1 MSKNILYIY
10 FYFFFFRFCQPDL
23 VNNNDNLLRDLLSTR
38 NKGVDENSRNL
49 LNQTNPLSGHLVQ
62 PLFPSPPLEISRRSS
77 LLSFF
82 QDTGNDQEAVP
93 TILNEIS
100 IMPSNTPSIISAS
113 AADSGVYSPPR
124 SVQLTERKSQHRLS
138 GNITVARNHS
148 WKLKEKVNEDD
159 VDDVMLTM
167 TSFETTV

>member
-1 MSKNILYIY
+1 LCKFISI
-10 FYFFFFRFCQPDL
+10 FFVRFGQPDL
-23 VNNNDNLLRDLLSTR
+23 LNNNDNLLRDLLSTK
-38 NKGVDENSRNL
+38 NKGVDENSRNI
-49 LNQTNPLSGHLVQ
+49 LNQTNPLSGPMVQ

-82 QDTGNDQEAVP
+82 QDTGNEQEAVP

-100 IMPSNTPSIISAS
+100 LMTSNTPSIISAS

-124 SVQLTERKSQHRLS
+124 SVQFTGRESSHRLS

-159 VDDVMLTM
+159 VDDVILTM
-167 TSFETTV
+167 ASFETTV

>member
-1 MSKNILYIY
+1 MALAS
-10 FYFFFFRFCQPDL
+10 PG
-23 VNNNDNLLRDLLSTR
+23 VGNNNDNLLRDLLSTR
-38 NKGVDENSRNL
+38 NKGVDDNSRNI

-82 QDTGNDQEAVP
+82 QDTCNDQEAVP
-93 TILNEIS
+93 TILNETS
-100 IMPSNTPSIISAS
+100 LMESNTTSIISAS

-124 SVQLTERKSQHRLS
+124 SVQITERESSHTLS

-159 VDDVMLTM
+159 VHDVILTM